1 MSGTSGRRDFAQFQA
16 KLEKHIERLPDYAQR
31 AQEKLQRYLPPEQGS
46 GAGTRPRVVSQ
57 ALPVLAEARS
67 KWVAWNSPEAR
78 LARSK
83 RRTTRALTLWIM
95 GAVLCVLWV
104 VIGFLGLAGDGG
116 VVDALPGLF
125 GTVVFTTLSVRSGL
139 RLRQLNRTVLPV
151 SAAPPSLPPARS
163 VARAPMR
170 KLAECE
176 ATLADLLRQLSEP
189 SALGAAPVPEYSVAD
204 ARSTAAEAATALRAL
219 ALRIQT
225 IERARDAA
233 PAGERAALDSAI
245 GTLRA
250 QLDDGVENFA
260 ALVAAAGRAVAASS
274 HGLADSRLFLTD
286 ATDRLA
292 GLALALREL
301 A

>member
-31 AQEKLQRYLPPEQGS
+31 AQEKLQRYLPPEQQGT
-46 GAGTRPRVVSQ
+46 GAATRPRVVSQ

-78 LARSK
+78 LVRSK
-83 RRTTRALTLWIM
+83 RRTSRALTLWIM

-104 VIGFLGLAGDGG
+104 VIGFLGLAGG

-151 SAAPPSLPPARS
+151 STAPPSLPPARS

-233 PAGERAALDSAI
+233 PAGERAALDSAL

-250 QLDDGVENFA
+250 QLEDGVENFA